1 MNYRIERCDL
11 TRKFEWQHKCY
22 YSFEP
27 KSPFLWKNCQIAL
40 LSIGFSGR
48 IADLFWAKTVDYTAA
63 DHL

>member
-1 MNYRIERCDL
+1 MQFPEGLENTHFTKL
-11 TRKFEWQHKCY
+11 AFY

-27 KSPFLWKNCQIAL
+27 KSAFLWKNCQIAL

-48 IADLFWAKTVDYTAA
+48 NADLFWAKTVDYTAA